1 MHCGR
6 LGNPS
11 ANNTTAPSAA
21 DMLNVERTAISTT
34 SIQTAAKTTPIA
46 ESTPI
51 LPGNFYSPNSLY
63 SIET

>member
-21 DMLNVERTAISTT
+21 DMLNVERFGKSTT
-34 SIQTAAKTTPIA
+34 SIQTATSTTPIA

-51 LPGNFYSPNSLY
+51 LPGNFYSLY